1 MPQLFSGMFSASDG
15 RVDLMVTTEQDSSA
29 AALERRF
36 GGTRRLYGERALE
49 RFREA
54 HVCVIGI
61 GGVGNLDWA
70 EQEDDHPKAD
80 KQ

>member
-1 MPQLFSGMFSASDG
+1 MFCASDG
-15 RVDLMVTTEQDSSA
+15 RVDLMVTTEQDNRTA
-29 AALERRF
+29 DLERRF

-61 GGVGNLDWA
+61 GGPGDNAVNYNLRLLPSQNASD
-70 EQEDDHPKAD
+70 QLT
-80 KQ
+80 QR